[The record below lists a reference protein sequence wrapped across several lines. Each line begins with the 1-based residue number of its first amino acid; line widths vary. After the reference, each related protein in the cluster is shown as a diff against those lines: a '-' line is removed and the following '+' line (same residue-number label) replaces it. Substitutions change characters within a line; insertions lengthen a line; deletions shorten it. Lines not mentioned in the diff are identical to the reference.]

1 MTPVWIGMRVLE
13 VRHRAVFF
21 FGGWCDGVMDSAR
34 YFDLLGESVPQVR
47 VSARTLALLGIFQLQ
62 IYPDSL
68 LPSSKKKKYIYI
80 FYKDCQIAEQLS

>member
-1 MTPVWIGMRVLE
+1 
-13 VRHRAVFF
+13 
-21 FGGWCDGVMDSAR
+21 MDRAR

-68 LPSSKKKKYIYI
+68 LPSSKY
-80 FYKDCQIAEQLS
+80 FSCLGPWSGGSQAFDCLPDGSGESQSAPWSEVRQEYV